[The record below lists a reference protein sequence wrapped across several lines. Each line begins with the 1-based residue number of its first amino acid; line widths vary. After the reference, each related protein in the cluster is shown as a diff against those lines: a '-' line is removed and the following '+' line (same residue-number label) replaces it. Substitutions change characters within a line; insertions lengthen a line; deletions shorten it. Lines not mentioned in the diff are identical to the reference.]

1 MFQKI
6 DLKSAP
12 EVKRVICAAFP
23 GYKKHNA
30 FLSEFSEG
38 SSVTINSYWDGGS
51 RSVFVLVDL
60 ATLQHKDLPTQSH
73 PYFDMRSVST
83 ETPDV
88 VVTRGI
94 VDLKRLP
101 EGIALVE
108 GGTFCGKLATAHVHV
123 NPANL
128 TKLLPSGGAL

>member
-1 MFQKI
+1 MFQTI

-30 FLSEFSEG
+30 YLSEFSEG
-38 SSVTINSYWDGGS
+38 SSVTINSFWDGGNKS
-51 RSVFVLVDL
+51 TFVLIDL
-60 ATLQHKDLPTQSH
+60 VSLQTRALPNSTH
-73 PYFDMRSVST
+73 PYFELHSVTT

-88 VVTRGI
+88 VITRGV

-108 GGTFCGKLATAHVHV
+108 GGTFCGKPATAHVYL

-128 TKLLPSGGAL
+128 TKLLPKL